1 VYRESTSKE
10 NDMPQLAKRNGICE
24 QCRTPIIKGVHMLA
38 TNSFDPDP
46 KAPWLHQ
53 DCAEEQEA
61 AIEAKY
67 TGKPTTKE
75 ALQLA
80 SMEKLVR
87 QPSQQSEPAVEAII
101 LDEYDVK
108 PVFYTTKAVGKKLSV
123 DPSTV
128 IQMVRDGELKG
139 AKVRH
144 MWRVYA
150 DSVDAYL
157 SRS

>member
-1 VYRESTSKE
+1 
-10 NDMPQLAKRNGICE
+10 MPQLAKRNGICE
-24 QCRTPIIKGVHMLA
+24 HCRTPIIKGVSMLA

-87 QPSQQSEPAVEAII
+87 TPSQPAPLE
-101 LDEYDVK
+101 EYDEPGPYDEPVYVRIEEAAARANMSVSTMHKVIREGYAKAHKKGGLTFVQLPQK
-108 PVFYTTKAVGKKLSV
+108 PQS
-123 DPSTV
+123 
-128 IQMVRDGELKG
+128 
-139 AKVRH
+139 
-144 MWRVYA
+144 
-150 DSVDAYL
+150 
-157 SRS
+157 